1 MQGVPKIVNSNF
13 WNPVKVKILDII
25 KRIKI
30 FYVFSPF
37 VVEKGSKYQ
46 KYDCKLVFRN
56 LGSVVTPFI

>member
-30 FYVFSPF
+30 VYVFSPF
-37 VVEKGSKYQ
+37 VVEKGQ
-46 KYDCKLVFRN
+46 NIRN
-56 LGSVVTPFI
+56 MIVNLYSETLGQ